1 MGPVRTMAGRRDP
14 QRSASRARSRPTKPK
29 AMPERTI
36 RVPAALRILLGW
48 LFLGVL
54 LVAAASYSQGTR
66 YALVAEP
73 APALA
78 AVQQAAAAHFH
89 EPLNAA
95 AGAELLHPAS
105 SVHARDGHD
114 VSCPGDSPQHHACCD
129 RYPAS
134 RSEPAPTK
142 VAAPDPPT
150 VAAAAGQQHVL
161 QVAQEPEPRRQALTL
176 DQLSISRT

>member
-1 MGPVRTMAGRRDP
+1 M
-14 QRSASRARSRPTKPK
+14 
-29 AMPERTI
+29 
-36 RVPAALRILLGW
+36 PAAPRILLGW
-48 LFLGVL
+48 LLLAVL

-73 APALA
+73 APALS
-78 AVQQAAAAHFH
+78 AVQHAAAAHFPD
-89 EPLNAA
+89 PLNAV
-95 AGAELLHPAS
+95 AGAELRHPAS

-114 VSCPGDSPQHHACCD
+114 ASCPGDSPQHRACCD

>member
-1 MGPVRTMAGRRDP
+1 
-14 QRSASRARSRPTKPK
+14 
-29 AMPERTI
+29 
-36 RVPAALRILLGW
+36 VPAAPRILLGW
-48 LFLGVL
+48 LLLAVL

-73 APALA
+73 APALS
-78 AVQQAAAAHFH
+78 AVQHAPATHSPA
-89 EPLNAA
+89 PLNAA

-105 SVHARDGHD
+105 SVHARDGHNA
-114 VSCPGDSPQHHACCD
+114 SCPEDSPQHHACCD

-142 VAAPDPPT
+142 AAEPDPPT
-150 VAAAAGQQHVL
+150 AAVTAGPRHVL
-161 QVAQEPEPRRQALTL
+161 QVAQEPAPRRQALTL